1 MSSAAPMIE
10 DPTDQLLTALPF
22 MSPFSGILCHNVI
35 SHIVNEHEAPDS
47 AENAQVLMLHLHAKN
62 GPVLLEMAPT
72 VVGTGHERCVVLTG
86 REVNADLAGLI
97 SMEGASI
104 DDDDDDGDDE
114 NTSGLGFRDSAQ
126 Q

>member
-72 VVGTGHERCVVLTG
+72 VVGTGHERCVVMTG
-86 REVNADLAGLI
+86 REVNANLAGLI
-97 SMEGASI
+97 TSDEGRGGEGGDPGQGAWAS
-104 DDDDDDGDDE
+104 G
-114 NTSGLGFRDSAQ
+114 
-126 Q
+126 